1 MDKERAG
8 KPALSF
14 CGLFGLKKTA
24 HNYKLQFMKKLPAPH
39 TVKLDALSAFAG
51 GIAHDMNNILS
62 SIEAETAKAARQLE
76 AGETTPAEVQQRIHK
91 LTQAGAQLTRQ
102 LLAFSQQKIGVEEP
116 LDLADVLRGMQD
128 ALKTLAGKD
137 IAVQFDL
144 QPSVVIAARE
154 HVAQVVLNLA
164 LNAIEAMPNGGILRI
179 SCAGAQLV
187 VRDDGRGIE
196 PHVLPRIFQP
206 FFTTKPAGG
215 AGLGLSVV
223 YGILEQLRAQIAV
236 ESTPRRGAAF
246 TVTFSTGDDAP
257 EPSGDI
263 VNMSQ
268 NDRFTTGNGILWKI
282 LQRAQEH
289 RDENPDDEA

>member
-1 MDKERAG
+1 
-8 KPALSF
+8 
-14 CGLFGLKKTA
+14 
-24 HNYKLQFMKKLPAPH
+24 MKKLPAPH

-51 GIAHDMNNILS
+51 GVAHDMNNILS
-62 SIEAETAKAARQLE
+62 SIEAETAQAARQLG
-76 AGETTPAEVQQRIHK
+76 AGETTPAELHQRIRK

-128 ALKTLAGKD
+128 ALKTLAGRD

-144 QPSVVIAARE
+144 QPATVIAPRE

-179 SCAGAQLV
+179 SCAGAQMV
-187 VRDDGRGIE
+187 VRDDGCGIA

-206 FFTTKPAGG
+206 FFTTKPAGR

-236 ESTPRRGAAF
+236 ESTPRRGTCF
-246 TVTFSTGDDAP
+246 TVTFRTGGEVPEQAP
-257 EPSGDI
+257 GDV

-268 NDRFTTGNGILWKI
+268 NDRFATGNGILWKI

-289 RDENPDDEA
+289 HAENPDDEA